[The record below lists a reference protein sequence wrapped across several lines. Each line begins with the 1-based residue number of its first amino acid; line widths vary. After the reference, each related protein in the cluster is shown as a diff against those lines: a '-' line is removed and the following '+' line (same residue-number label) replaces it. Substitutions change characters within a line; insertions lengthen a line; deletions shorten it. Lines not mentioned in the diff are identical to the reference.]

1 MKQSR
6 SLTIYFVAYISS
18 HRSQKGSRLKKNTCL
33 LKLSGAQ
40 ENNINQY
47 GDNSHKL
54 EHMYETK
61 DDNLGRRLFLVQKEK
76 AVEDAFEK
84 IRRKLGP
91 EWNSFSSGDWN
102 ILKNILGEVWTS
114 TDRHRW
120 STYSFSKVSKN
131 DIDSIIMIGKEVHA
145 KPPLTDDGLKSL
157 DNILSKTI

>member
-1 MKQSR
+1 
-6 SLTIYFVAYISS
+6 
-18 HRSQKGSRLKKNTCL
+18 
-33 LKLSGAQ
+33 
-40 ENNINQY
+40 
-47 GDNSHKL
+47 
-54 EHMYETK
+54 MYETK

-76 AVEDAFEK
+76 AVEEAFEK

-102 ILKNILGEVWTS
+102 ILKNVLGEVWTS
-114 TDRHRW
+114 IDRHRW
-120 STYSFSKVSKN
+120 GTYSFSKLSKN

>member
-1 MKQSR
+1 M
-6 SLTIYFVAYISS
+6 
-18 HRSQKGSRLKKNTCL
+18 
-33 LKLSGAQ
+33 SGAQ

-47 GDNSHKL
+47 GDTSHKL

-131 DIDSIIMIGKEVHA
+131 DIDSIIMIGKEVNA